1 MPVPKF
7 LINQEEKKKENQM
20 KNVIRFFFFKRK
32 KTQFNQTNTYIFKVE
47 SIQMS
52 YTQRTRDFIS
62 AGSATEL

>member
-7 LINQEEKKKENQM
+7 LINQEEKKKGKSNEECYS
-20 KNVIRFFFFKRK
+20 FFFFKRK